1 MTKILNKLF
10 YIFKNILLP
19 VIFVGTLYIVIFMFK
34 RLDKELFGAN
44 LMEFLRVVI
53 PFILLIIFSL
63 IVVICLSWFLPLTQ
77 PASLTD
83 RRMMP

>member
-63 IVVICLSWFLPLTQ
+63 INSFLNIKTVK
-77 PASLTD
+77 
-83 RRMMP
+83 